1 MKLYVVTLPETRTF
15 VEVRTVAKKVD
26 PYGVIT
32 VVNEG
37 RSFEF
42 QNKIGADE
50 VVRVFDGQT
59 EIIEYDVKKLFK

>member
-1 MKLYVVTLPETRTF
+1 MKLYVVHVPG
-15 VEVRTVAKKVD
+15 VRTYAEIRDASKWVD

-42 QNKIGADE
+42 ENKIGADE
-50 VVRVFDGQT
+50 VARVFDGQVDV
-59 EIIEYDVKKLFK
+59 IEYDINKLYK